1 MSSSSDYPALVTYL
15 RYQVKRS
22 YRGFLKLNCNAIITS
37 LSSNLDTEELDNLWS
52 CHFLCKAKEILTQ
65 ENWEESFVKL
75 KEKVEFERSCKWLKP
90 YWDSVIKDYRRK
102 SIKSWIND
110 SDHGNS
116 LDKYSFDHNN
126 NNHYNDSDDIPA
138 PEIANLLQED
148 RLNDD
153 GQKAHPVIPVLAQAL
168 VLVLVID
175 VFTIVQRVI
184 KNEELIGPAEQAEM
198 NQIIMLDQSNS
209 NSSNP
214 QTQSRRCSSIETNG
228 NNDAGEELFQDLIPL
243 TMLF

>member
-153 GQKAHPVIPVLAQAL
+153 GQKAHPVIPLSS
-168 VLVLVID
+168 
-175 VFTIVQRVI
+175 
-184 KNEELIGPAEQAEM
+184 KHEELIGPAEQAEM

-214 QTQSRRCSSIETNG
+214 QTQSRRCSSS
-228 NNDAGEELFQDLIPL
+228 PL
-243 TMLF
+243 G